1 MHIKSLP
8 ISDLKPAAY
17 NPRKDLQPG
26 DPEFEKLKRS
36 LTEFGYVE
44 PVIWNKATGH
54 VVGGHQ
60 RLKVLATLGHTEVD
74 CVVVELDET
83 REKALNVAL
92 NKISGDWDESKLALL
107 IADLDAADFDAEL
120 TGFDD
125 TEIQQ
130 LIGSLDE
137 GEVEDDDF
145 DLTAALEQAAFVEP
159 GDLWT
164 VGRHRLY
171 CGDATSQADV
181 ELLMDGKRANLVLT
195 DPPYNVAFESGS
207 GLSIKNDKMGAD
219 AFYQFLLAAFTQMA
233 GVCEKGAS
241 AYVFHAD
248 TEGLNF
254 RRAFQDA
261 GFKLSGCCIWVKD
274 SLVLG
279 RSPYQWQHE
288 HVLFGWRPGGK
299 HSWYADRKQ
308 TTVWNFAKPKKNADH
323 PTSKPLDLLAYPI
336 SNSTQANAIVL
347 DTFAGSGS
355 TLMACEAT
363 DRTCYSMELDPK
375 YASVILRRY
384 AEHTGDAAGITV
396 QRGGKQLAYLD
407 LVKDVERGS
416 A

>member
-1 MHIKSLP
+1 MKIKALP
-8 ISDLKPAAY
+8 IDSLIPADY
-17 NPRKDLQPG
+17 NPRKALAPG

-36 LTEFGYVE
+36 LDEFGYVE
-44 PVIWNKATGH
+44 PVIWNHTTGRT
-54 VVGGHQ
+54 VGGHQ
-60 RLKVLATLGHTEVD
+60 RITALKTLGYDTID

-92 NKISGDWDESKLALL
+92 NKISGDWDQAKLALL

-137 GEVEDDDF
+137 DEVTDDGF
-145 DLTAALEQAAFVEP
+145 DLTAALEAAAFVQR
-159 GDLWT
+159 GDIWT
-164 VGRHRLY
+164 VGRHRLV
-171 CGDATSQADV
+171 CGDATSEADV
-181 ELLMDGKRANLVLT
+181 TALMGGKTANLVLT
-195 DPPYNVAFESGS
+195 DPPYNVAFESAS
-207 GLSIKNDKMGAD
+207 GLSIKNDKMQAD
-219 AFYQFLLAAFTQMA
+219 AFFEFLLAAFTQMA
-233 GVCEKGAS
+233 AVTEKGGS

-248 TEGLNF
+248 TEGVNF
-254 RRAFQDA
+254 RRAFTEA
-261 GFKLSGCCIWVKD
+261 GFYLSGCCVWVKN

-288 HVLFGWRPGGK
+288 PVLYGWRQGGK
-299 HSWYADRKQ
+299 HRWYADRKQ
-308 TTVWNFAKPKKNADH
+308 TTVWQFDKPRKNSDH

-336 SNSTQANAIVL
+336 QNSTQANAIVL

-363 DRTCYSMELDPK
+363 DRVAYCMELDEK

-384 AEHTGDAAGITV
+384 AEHTGDAAGITCT
-396 QRGGKQLAYLD
+396 RGAEELSYLD
-407 LVKDVERGS
+407 LVKHVDQNE
-416 A
+416 